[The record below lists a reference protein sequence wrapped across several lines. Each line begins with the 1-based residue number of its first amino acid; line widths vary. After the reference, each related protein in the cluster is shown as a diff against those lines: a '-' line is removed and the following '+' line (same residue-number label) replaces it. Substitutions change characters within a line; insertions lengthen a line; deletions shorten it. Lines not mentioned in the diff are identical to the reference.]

1 MEPTAPIRSAGQ
13 SPFQRLRLAWSRAGP
28 FSGRLALASKTVGA
42 ILIALF
48 LLRHQP
54 ASLRL
59 LGATCTAFLMQC
71 AGSAVGMGSPRYPHW
86 CMVAAGGAMSA
97 LILLAVSLDEHPLMQ
112 ETMLV
117 AVSYLVFLVRRQ
129 LPDHATFP
137 LFLFTTTLLAAGI
150 ADQTK
155 VRASAAG
162 GLPLWGLLV
171 AFPMYFLIFPR
182 LGVPIPGPGIAARTP
197 YRAALAAVLAIM
209 VEHLIDLPRAY
220 WSILVAVVVTAE
232 SRQDLLAKAGDR
244 LVMTI
249 VGCLIGLILHFAA
262 HDIYYLQLAI
272 LLVSIFGATYF
283 RTASNRLMVGFLSV
297 YVVFL
302 FAIIGQWDIDIV
314 IIRIYETAIGCAVAL
329 VVPMIIPYVDAPVR
343 PLVQSGAAGVPTQR

>member
-1 MEPTAPIRSAGQ
+1 
-13 SPFQRLRLAWSRAGP
+13 
-28 FSGRLALASKTVGA
+28 
-42 ILIALF
+42 
-48 LLRHQP
+48 
-54 ASLRL
+54 
-59 LGATCTAFLMQC
+59 
-71 AGSAVGMGSPRYPHW
+71 
-86 CMVAAGGAMSA
+86 
-97 LILLAVSLDEHPLMQ
+97 
-112 ETMLV
+112 
-117 AVSYLVFLVRRQ
+117 
-129 LPDHATFP
+129 
-137 LFLFTTTLLAAGI
+137 
-150 ADQTK
+150 
-155 VRASAAG
+155 
-162 GLPLWGLLV
+162 
-171 AFPMYFLIFPR
+171 
-182 LGVPIPGPGIAARTP
+182 
-197 YRAALAAVLAIM
+197 M